1 MRVWFRWHRI
11 GKLSID
17 DYFVLLALA
26 CFCAGL
32 VPPQIMWDNGLGGDL
47 SKLTA
52 AQLEA
57 IMKAIVPGTTIYVT
71 TLWCIKFALVFFYRA
86 LAAPGSHMVIVY
98 NAALVGLAITYIIL
112 FFHIM
117 FHCYPQSRRWNLDPN
132 KRCDQQAEDVNFWLL
147 SLFNIISDL
156 VIICLPITM
165 VSRLQM
171 SLRDKLAVIAM
182 FALGFIVVIA
192 SCIRAYFAKREH
204 PLLTAT
210 VSGIEASV
218 ALITVCL
225 PAVRSLLLGRG
236 AKSSNSASYDRQ
248 YELSQ
253 PRAQGDGTTNNA
265 SNMRNANHTASSSA
279 VKLQSRHH
287 ATGSEDSL
295 VSDESLQSAEV
306 VVPGRAITVNTQ
318 IVTLSEDC
326 KSDTQSTKVTSPF
339 V

>member
-1 MRVWFRWHRI
+1 MGTEAFRISWYLSTAITIPFVAMRVWFRWHRI

-192 SCIRAYFAKREH
+192 SCRTTSTRTSVFHSTETNSTRHTSILCQTRTPSAYCYRIRN
-204 PLLTAT
+204 
-210 VSGIEASV
+210 
-218 ALITVCL
+218 
-225 PAVRSLLLGRG
+225 RSLRRPHYRLSPSR
-236 AKSSNSASYDRQ
+236 AVAAARQ
-248 YELSQ
+248 RRE
-253 PRAQGDGTTNNA
+253 
-265 SNMRNANHTASSSA
+265 
-279 VKLQSRHH
+279 KLQFR
-287 ATGSEDSL
+287 
-295 VSDESLQSAEV
+295 
-306 VVPGRAITVNTQ
+306 
-318 IVTLSEDC
+318 
-326 KSDTQSTKVTSPF
+326 
-339 V
+339 